1 MLRQDYA
8 EQTAPAPTPVTE
20 RPAGGM
26 PGWRIALRRYVLFV
40 VDRALGTCLAPTPT
54 RGVLVLLAILGL
66 LAVITVTLSIG
77 NALLVLLA
85 GVIMRISCEYGSR

>member
-8 EQTAPAPTPVTE
+8 EQTAPAPTPVTAP
-20 RPAGGM
+20 PAGGM
-26 PGWRIALRRYVLFV
+26 PSWRITLRRFVLLV
-40 VDRALGTCLAPTPT
+40 VERALGTCLAPTPT

-66 LAVITVTLSIG
+66 LTVITVTLSIG

-85 GVIMRISCEYGSR
+85 GVIMRVSCEYRSR

>member
-8 EQTAPAPTPVTE
+8 EQTALAPPTGRT
-20 RPAGGM
+20 M
-26 PGWRIALRRYVLFV
+26 PSWRITLRRLVLLV
-40 VDRALGTCLAPTPT
+40 VERALGTCLAPTPT

-66 LAVITVTLSIG
+66 LTVITVTLSIG

-85 GVIMRISCEYGSR
+85 GAIMRISCEYRGR

>member
-8 EQTAPAPTPVTE
+8 EQTTPAATPVAAAPT
-20 RPAGGM
+20 GGM
-26 PGWRIALRRYVLFV
+26 PSWRIALRRLVLFV
-40 VDRALGTCLAPTPT
+40 VDRALGTCLAPTPM

-66 LAVITVTLSIG
+66 LTVIAVTLSIG

-85 GVIMRISCEYGSR
+85 GAIMRISCEYRSR